1 MKVIIIGTGN
11 IGRRHAESLL
21 AADCVSGL
29 TLVDPKHK
37 ALTAAAA
44 GLGQLRAPGFPV
56 TLMRTIPKTGV
67 WDLAIIATN
76 SGERYSVA
84 QAVKSR
90 CKYIIL
96 EKFLFNRPEEYE
108 IDFRGNAVWVNTY
121 RRALGIYDQF
131 KGTAPSLFYFGMEG
145 LLSNAVHFADLLM
158 YLTGAADV
166 RFQIKLEKR
175 VRSKRR
181 GYWDARG
188 RVIFTTARPDSDWG
202 ACGFGQL
209 ATYQGKSAIHPFV
222 INNTAVYEDDHR
234 LVGMDGEVRAFEF
247 KYPSEFTREIVRDI
261 HRTGECGLP
270 GFDVSARTHL
280 AFLSALKREGWRWGI
295 T

>member
-44 GLGQLRAPGFPV
+44 GLGRLTAPGFPIV
-56 TLMRTIPKTGV
+56 LSTDIPKTGV

-76 SGERYSVA
+76 SGERFSAV
-84 QAVKSR
+84 QAIQSR
-90 CKYIIL
+90 CKYLIL

-108 IDFRGNAVWVNTY
+108 IDFRGNVVWVNTY

-131 KGTAPSLFYFGMEG
+131 KGNSPSLFYFGMSG
-145 LLSNAVHFADLLM
+145 LLGNTVHFADLLM
-158 YLTGAADV
+158 YLTGATDIQ
-166 RFQIKLEKR
+166 FQIKLEKR

-181 GYWDARG
+181 GYWDAEG
-188 RVIFTTARPDSDWG
+188 RVIFTTGPVDSDWAG
-202 ACGFGQL
+202 CGFGQL
-209 ATYQGKSAIHPFV
+209 ATYQGKSTIHPFV
-222 INNTAVYEDDHR
+222 INDMAVYEDDHR
-234 LVGMDGEVRAFEF
+234 LVGMDGQAHPFEF
-247 KYPSEFTREIVRDI
+247 KYPSEFTREIVKDI
-261 HRTGECGLP
+261 HQTGECGLP
-270 GFDVSARTHL
+270 GFDVSARIHL
-280 AFLSALKREGWRWGI
+280 AFLSALKREGWRWNI